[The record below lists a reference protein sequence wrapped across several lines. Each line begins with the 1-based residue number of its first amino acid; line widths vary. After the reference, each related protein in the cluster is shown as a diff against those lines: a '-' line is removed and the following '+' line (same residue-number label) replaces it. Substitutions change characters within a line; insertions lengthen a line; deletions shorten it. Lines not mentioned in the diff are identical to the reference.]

1 MLLARPPDLAPRAPW
16 PDMPL
21 VVWPAALAM
30 WGPGDMSSKHAHH
43 AMHLMLCRTGTLSIR
58 VDSARKDTRAAGVL
72 VGPDVP
78 HALDARGTEVVLLFV
93 EPESHDGL
101 RLRASLTESV
111 RLFDEAARDA
121 LLASL
126 QRAGPIPHADI
137 GPWMESTL
145 EALAG
150 PSTTAAP
157 RMHPRVRKLLR
168 HLRADPAPEDTSLEA
183 LAEVAGLSSG
193 RLMHAFTESTGV
205 PLRPYLL
212 WLRLQRAAGAIAS
225 GRTAGE
231 AAHAAGFSDSAH
243 LTRTFR
249 RMFGTTPS
257 FLQRRS
263 QFVQAQARALD
274 AS

>member
-30 WGPGDMSSKHAHH
+30 WGPGDASSRHAHH
-43 AMHLMLCRTGTLSIR
+43 AMHLLLRREGTLTFR
-58 VDSARKDTRAAGVL
+58 AGTTKVDSRAAGVL

-78 HALDARGTEVVLLFV
+78 HAIDATGGEVILLFV
-93 EPESHDGL
+93 EPESQDGE
-101 RLRASLTESV
+101 RLRASLDSPA

-121 LLASL
+121 LLARL
-126 QRAGPIPHADI
+126 PRKGPIAHEAI
-137 GPWMESTL
+137 GPWMEATL

-150 PSTTAAP
+150 PTEVPAP

-168 HLRADPAPEDTSLEA
+168 HLRAEPAPEDTSLEA
-183 LAEVAGLSSG
+183 LSEVAGLSSG

-212 WLRLQRAAGAIAS
+212 WLRLQRAAGALAS

-231 AAHAAGFSDSAH
+231 AAHAAGFSDAAH

-263 QFVQAQARALD
+263 QFVQAKARPTD

>member
-1 MLLARPPDLAPRAPW
+1 MLLARPADLAPRAPW

-30 WGPGDMSSKHAHH
+30 WGPGDASSKHAHH
-43 AMHLMLCRTGTLSIR
+43 AMHLLLCREGTLTFR
-58 VDSARKDTRAAGVL
+58 AGTAKADLRAAGVL

-78 HALDARGTEVVLLFV
+78 HAIDAKGGEVILLFI
-93 EPESHDGL
+93 EPESQDGE
-101 RLRASLTESV
+101 RLRASLESPA

-121 LLASL
+121 LLARL
-126 QRAGPIPHADI
+126 PREGPIAHEAI
-137 GPWMESTL
+137 GPWMEATL
-145 EALAG
+145 ETLAG
-150 PSTTAAP
+150 PTKGPPP

-168 HLRADPAPEDTSLEA
+168 HLRSEPAPEDTSLET
-183 LAEVAGLSSG
+183 LSQVAGLSSG

-212 WLRLQRAAGAIAS
+212 WLRLQRAAGALAS

-231 AAHAAGFSDSAH
+231 AAHAAGFSDAAH

-249 RMFGTTPS
+249 RMFGTTAS
-257 FLQRRS
+257 LLQRRS
-263 QFVQAQARALD
+263 QFVQAKARPPD